1 MQKANSECS
10 KSSLTPVLRHEGEWR
25 AAMAE
30 AGEFE
35 RRELVEPGC
44 DQGGPEYDRRPTT
57 PPCRGKKGGHFAA
70 DLNENKHGYAC
81 RNPYQK
87 VPGDEDPGWDDYG
100 RFAPGLSRGEN
111 YNLGAAAGS
120 IIAAIITVKTAKKTP
135 ALANDQSAADMPLMP
150 MPLMPMPLIPISLMA
165 ASLMPS
171 IGVLMRRAR

>member
-1 MQKANSECS
+1 
-10 KSSLTPVLRHEGEWR
+10 
-25 AAMAE
+25 
-30 AGEFE
+30 
-35 RRELVEPGC
+35 
-44 DQGGPEYDRRPTT
+44 
-57 PPCRGKKGGHFAA
+57 
-70 DLNENKHGYAC
+70 LNENKHGYAC